1 MLNFE
6 VGVGCTQNSQGC
18 QGASACD
25 SSPDFCIKR
34 GDTRPSFKVSVEDCD
49 GVVDLTDENLVLEA
63 SMWFKSKL
71 KSAISSSDATISF
84 ADNIG
89 FDQVS
94 VGDLIILDRP
104 RSAEQMLV
112 LSIDETAKTI
122 HVQRAHNSTLASD
135 WPKGNLLRVFKFIDL
150 PAKIES
156 VFEEVSSLDGST
168 SEQLVD
174 TFMVLDWEPS
184 HTSLPGCYLLE
195 YRLTMLDGSSI
206 SWTKKTPLS
215 KEGFVVRI
223 VDSPTNS

>member
-6 VGVGCTQNSQGC
+6 VGVGCTQNLQGC
-18 QGASACD
+18 KGGSTCD
-25 SSPDFCIKR
+25 STPDFCIKR

-71 KSAISSSDATISF
+71 KLAVSSSETTLSF

-94 VGDLIILDRP
+94 VGDLIILDMP
-104 RSAEQMLV
+104 RNPEQMLV
-112 LSIDETAKTI
+112 SSINESSKTI
-122 HVQRAHNSTLASD
+122 QVQRGYNSTSTSA
-135 WPKGNLLRVFKFIDL
+135 WPKGNLLRVFRFIDL

-156 VFEEVSSLDGST
+156 VFEEISSLDGST

-174 TFMVLDWEPS
+174 TFMVLDWEPP
-184 HTSLPGCYLLE
+184 HTSLAGCYLLE
-195 YRLTMLDGSSI
+195 FRLTMLDGSSI

-215 KEGFVVRI
+215 KEGFLVR
-223 VDSPTNS
+223 VADSPTNS